1 MIISQRANRMAES
14 ATMAVAGRAAQMR
27 REGIDVVSFG
37 AGEPD
42 FDSPEPAKKA
52 TIEALS
58 AGRTGYA
65 APASGI
71 NPLKEAVVNA
81 LARDSGLA
89 YQPSEVIVTCGGKEA
104 LFLAFA
110 ALLDPGDEVIVPA
123 PYWVSF
129 PEQVVLCDGLPVIVT
144 GEVGRDYK
152 LSAEQISAA
161 ITPRTK
167 AIVFNSPS
175 NPGGFV
181 YSPSEARA
189 IAKVLEGTDIVVL
202 ADEIY
207 DQLVF
212 AGAEFENFASL
223 SADAYQRTITFNASS
238 KTYAMTGWRLGFAA
252 GPQQIISAMAKI
264 QTQTTSG
271 ACNFTQYGYAAA
283 LNGDQAVVTERR
295 AEFARRG
302 AYCFRRLN
310 AMSGITCPRPEGA
323 FYVLPDVSAC
333 YESLGVDGSIE
344 FSSRLLEEGLVAVV
358 PGAAFGLDETV
369 RLSFATDMETIVRG
383 LDRIE
388 AFVKP

>member
-42 FDSPEPAKKA
+42 FDTPEPAKKA

-65 APASGI
+65 APGSGI

-144 GEVGRDYK
+144 ARLD
-152 LSAEQISAA
+152 A
-161 ITPRTK
+161 ITSSALSKFPRRSRRVRK
-167 AIVFNSPS
+167 PIVFNSPS

-212 AGAEFENFASL
+212 EGAEFENFASL
-223 SADAYQRTITFNASS
+223 SA
-238 KTYAMTGWRLGFAA
+238 GRLPAHDHF
-252 GPQQIISAMAKI
+252 Q
-264 QTQTTSG
+264 
-271 ACNFTQYGYAAA
+271 
-283 LNGDQAVVTERR
+283 
-295 AEFARRG
+295 
-302 AYCFRRLN
+302 CF
-310 AMSGITCPRPEGA
+310 E
-323 FYVLPDVSAC
+323 
-333 YESLGVDGSIE
+333 
-344 FSSRLLEEGLVAVV
+344 
-358 PGAAFGLDETV
+358 
-369 RLSFATDMETIVRG
+369 
-383 LDRIE
+383 
-388 AFVKP
+388 